1 MDRFDENDGLD
12 KFLAD
17 GLGFKVIVCGCV
29 PGGVGFLMDI
39 SARYGT
45 EKIRNLI
52 RNIDWLLLTCDN
64 PGFAENYRKLMGTHL
79 SKRLIIPSK
88 GSVASGCKKPVLR

>member
-12 KFLAD
+12 KFLED
-17 GLGFKVIVCGCV
+17 GLGFMLLCAGAR
-29 PGGVGFLMDI
+29 GGVGFLTDI

-64 PGFAENYRKLMGTHL
+64 PGPRGGGEGLQKITEN
-79 SKRLIIPSK
+79 
-88 GSVASGCKKPVLR
+88 

>member
-1 MDRFDENDGLD
+1 MVWGL
-12 KFLAD
+12 KLLCAA
-17 GLGFKVIVCGCV
+17 VRV

-52 RNIDWLLLTCDN
+52 RNIDWLLLTCDI
-64 PGFAENYRKLMGTHL
+64 PGSRGGGDKGLQKITEN
-79 SKRLIIPSK
+79 
-88 GSVASGCKKPVLR
+88 